1 MPAAPGV
8 DPAPASLAPVLLDV
22 PDRLAL
28 PEVGPLP
35 AAPGDEPEPASLAPV
50 LFIVPE
56 RVCPEPPSAAWA
68 AAPRASVAA
77 MARIVVRMSGS
88 LGLLVSA
95 NRPPAPPFREGGP
108 MPAERPR
115 TRAGS
120 SALAPKWTPVR
131 RKRARRTKA

>member
-1 MPAAPGV
+1 MIGPDALSIPYASSMTGPTAPFRASAARRARNRPVERVGAVVPLPAAPGV

-35 AAPGDEPEPASLAPV
+35 AAPGEEPEPASLAPV

-88 LGLLVSA
+88 LGLLV
-95 NRPPAPPFREGGP
+95 
-108 MPAERPR
+108 
-115 TRAGS
+115 
-120 SALAPKWTPVR
+120 
-131 RKRARRTKA
+131 